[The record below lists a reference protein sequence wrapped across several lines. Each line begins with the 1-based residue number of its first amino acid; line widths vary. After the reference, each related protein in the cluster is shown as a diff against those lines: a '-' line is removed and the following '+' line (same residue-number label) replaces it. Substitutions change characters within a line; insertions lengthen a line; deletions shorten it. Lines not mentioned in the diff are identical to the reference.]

1 MLLPSVC
8 SNSVDL
14 ALVLDMS
21 GSTDD
26 SHDMELDMARR
37 LVDRLDLQSST
48 LGGGSRVALVT
59 FAASSTVQFALD
71 TYNDKAALLEAF
83 NIITPSEEGTCTR
96 SALALMQSDV
106 FNASRGDKSG
116 VANVAVIIT
125 DGRSNIQQD
134 ETLSAAAAARKA
146 GTTIYVVGVS
156 DVNEVE
162 LMGIAGTPI
171 NYWPATNEQ
180 LASDAVNSIVARLC
194 TPWY

>member
-1 MLLPSVC
+1 MLLPSDC

-26 SHDMELDMARR
+26 SHDMVLQMARR
-37 LVDRLDLQSST
+37 LVDRLNLKSPIY
-48 LGGGSRVALVT
+48 GGGSRVALVT
-59 FAASSTVQFALD
+59 YAASATVWFSLG
-71 TYNDKAALLEAF
+71 TYNDETALLEAF
-83 NIITPSEEGTCTR
+83 NIITPSEEGTYTR
-96 SALALMQSDV
+96 SALTLMQKDV
-106 FNASRGDKSG
+106 FNASRGDRSG

-134 ETLSAAAAARKA
+134 ETVSAAAAARSA

-162 LMGIAGTPI
+162 LTGIAGTVT
-171 NYWPATNEQ
+171 NYWRATNEQ
-180 LASDAVNSIVARLC
+180 LASDAINSIAERLC
-194 TPWY
+194 TPWF